1 MVASR
6 KTSPGVASKSNAKK
20 RSNRVAAPSRQASA
34 ETADGDVAA
43 HVSLGARL
51 KEHRLRAGLTLA
63 DLADRAG
70 FGKAYLSRIENGK
83 KVPPIGTLARIADV
97 FGIEAASLLTETG
110 RSMAWNGVS
119 VVTKVEKR
127 PTVMGGSAFGYD
139 YLALTDAT
147 EGRALQPFLFSF
159 PDKVDKFVFFEH
171 EGEEMMHVLTG
182 RVEWQVGVDKYV
194 LEPGDTIHFDSRIPH
209 RGRSLAGPATALVV
223 MYSPARSSANLA

>member
-1 MVASR
+1 MVAS
-6 KTSPGVASKSNAKK
+6 KNTSTSQVSKSTAKK
-20 RSNRVAAPSRQASA
+20 RSSQAARPSRKASA
-34 ETADGDVAA
+34 EGAGGDVAA

-51 KEHRLRAGLTLA
+51 KEHRLQAGLTLA
-63 DLADRAG
+63 DLAERAG

-97 FGIEAASLLTETG
+97 FGIEAASLLTEAG
-110 RSMAWNGVS
+110 RTTAWNGVS
-119 VVTKVEKR
+119 VVTKSEKR

-171 EGEEMMHVLTG
+171 EGEEMMHVLSG
-182 RVEWQVGVDKYV
+182 RVEWQVGINKYV